1 LRGFQDQKLPVRYSH
16 PHVAPTL
23 QPLREILGLSSPTQV
38 VDIGANPLDE
48 APVYSPL
55 IEAGLCAVTAFEPQ
69 TETMGAIDNPLI
81 RILPDA
87 VGDGTE
93 RIFRKCL
100 HSGWS
105 STLSPS
111 EKTIAVFT
119 QFQEHARVVSEHAM
133 QTRRLDDIDEV
144 QSIDLLKIDIQGGEL
159 SVFSNARQ
167 KLAHAVFV
175 DTEVSYMPLYENQ
188 PSFGEVDLELRRQGF
203 VIHRFG
209 EFHYAI
215 VPPMKLNDNP
225 WIALHQVLDGDV
237 IYIRDYR
244 DAANLDDDQL
254 KQMAM
259 IAHALYRS
267 WDIACRCIG
276 LLMERKAIPGDSM
289 EAYLRIVNGLL
300 ANK

>member
-1 LRGFQDQKLPVRYSH
+1 LPTRYSH
-16 PHVAPTL
+16 PDVNPTL
-23 QPLREILGLSSPTQV
+23 WPLREILELRRPTQV

-48 APVYSPL
+48 VPVYKPL
-55 IEAGLCAVTAFEPQ
+55 IETGLCAVTAFEPQ
-69 TETMGAIDNPLI
+69 SETMRTIDNPLM

-87 VGDGTE
+87 VGDGTQQ
-93 RIFRKCL
+93 IFRKCG

-105 STLSPS
+105 STLVPS
-111 EKTIAVFT
+111 EKTIAVFS
-119 QFQEHARVVSEHAM
+119 QFQDNSRIVSEHSIE
-133 QTRRLDDIDEV
+133 TRRLDDIDDV

-159 SVFSNARQ
+159 AVFSNARK
-167 KLAHAVFV
+167 KLAHAVFI
-175 DTEVSYMPLYENQ
+175 DTEVSYMPLYEDQ
-188 PSFGEVDLELRRQGF
+188 PSFGDVDIELRRQGF

-209 EFHYAI
+209 ESHYAI
-215 VPPMKLNDNP
+215 VPPMRLNDNP

-244 DAANLDDDQL
+244 DDANLDDDQL

-259 IAHALYRS
+259 IAHALYQS

-276 LLMERKAIPGDSM
+276 LLMRRKTIAGNSM

-300 ANK
+300 AKR